1 MQEELHAAVCVAANL
16 EQDAADLA
24 AEASLWSPLHST
36 THLVSHG
43 VEVKA
48 ACAGRLGDD
57 WISTC
62 VRHSGEER
70 G

>member
-36 THLVSHG
+36 THLVSQ
-43 VEVKA
+43 
-48 ACAGRLGDD
+48 
-57 WISTC
+57 WS
-62 VRHSGEER
+62 
-70 G
+70 